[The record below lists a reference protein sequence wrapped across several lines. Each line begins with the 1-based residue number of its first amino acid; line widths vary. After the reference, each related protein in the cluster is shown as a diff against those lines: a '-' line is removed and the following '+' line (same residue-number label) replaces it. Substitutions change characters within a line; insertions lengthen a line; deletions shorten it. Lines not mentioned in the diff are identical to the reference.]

1 MSPDGGYGRPL
12 DGAADRNPAEGGMGR
27 HPHDDGGFGR
37 DHPGMSRQHQHGGDG
52 GFPRDPTGTGRLPSP
67 DSRGRGAFAAMARG
81 TGWDDGGGNDR
92 RRDSGGGA
100 GQHQHRGPPP
110 HERGG
115 GRHPHHHHPG
125 GPPGGAERGRP
136 PSRQERHQQHQQH
149 QQGTYASIGDG
160 VRPVRGVPRASSRES
175 GEVRPAASARGRTP
189 PASATASAPPGSP
202 SPPPPAAPAE
212 PRSPPTPP
220 SPPPAP
226 PSEAMKALLR
236 AAAMDADVEFH
247 HARLMMLGV
256 LHEKTKL
263 RLEFLCSEGGEVA

>member
-52 GFPRDPTGTGRLPSP
+52 GFPRDPTGMGRLPSP

-136 PSRQERHQQHQQH
+136 PSRQERHQQH

-263 RLEFLCSEGGEVA
+263 RLEFLCSEGGGVA